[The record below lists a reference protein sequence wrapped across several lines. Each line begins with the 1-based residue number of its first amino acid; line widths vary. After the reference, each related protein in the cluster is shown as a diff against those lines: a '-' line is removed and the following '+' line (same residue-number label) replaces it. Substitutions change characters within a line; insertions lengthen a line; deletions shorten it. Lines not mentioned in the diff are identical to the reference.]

1 MRITPIEK
9 PRGLLLRLF
18 LVFVRW
24 QFGKALTPYKVVFAR
39 MPGALWAQL
48 GIYWGLE
55 RGVRIDDSLKFLIQ
69 THVAHLN
76 GCGFCVDIGR
86 AVAVYRGL
94 TLEKVDAL
102 DAWRTHP
109 AFSPAERAALGYIEE
124 VTRTKRASDETFAA
138 LRRHFDDRAI
148 VQMTWLCAVENYFN
162 LINLP
167 LGIESDGLCAIAERR
182 RAA

>member
-1 MRITPIEK
+1 MRIAPVER
-9 PRGLLLRLF
+9 PRGLLFRLF
-18 LVFVRW
+18 LRLVRR
-24 QFGKALTPYKVVFAR
+24 QFGKTLTPYSVVFAR

-55 RGVRIDDSLKFLIQ
+55 RAVTIDKTLHFLVQ

-86 AVAVYRGL
+86 ALAIYRGL

-109 AFSPAERAALGYIEE
+109 AFTPSERAALGYVEE
-124 VTRTKRASDETFAA
+124 VTRTKHASDETFAE
-138 LRRHFDDRAI
+138 LRRHFDDGAI
-148 VQMTWLCAVENYFN
+148 VQITWLCAVENYFN

>member
-1 MRITPIEK
+1 MRIAPVER
-9 PRGLLLRLF
+9 PRGLVFRLF
-18 LVFVRW
+18 LRFVRR
-24 QFGKALTPYKVVFAR
+24 QFGKTLTPYTVVFAR

-55 RGVRIDDSLKFLIQ
+55 RGVTIDKALHFLVQ

-76 GCGFCVDIGR
+76 ECGFCVDIGR
-86 AVAVYRGL
+86 AVAIYRGL

-102 DAWRTHP
+102 EAWRTHP
-109 AFSPAERAALGYIEE
+109 AFTPAERAALGYVEE
-124 VTRTKRASDETFAA
+124 VTRTKHASDETFAE

-148 VQMTWLCAVENYFN
+148 VQITWLCAVENYFN